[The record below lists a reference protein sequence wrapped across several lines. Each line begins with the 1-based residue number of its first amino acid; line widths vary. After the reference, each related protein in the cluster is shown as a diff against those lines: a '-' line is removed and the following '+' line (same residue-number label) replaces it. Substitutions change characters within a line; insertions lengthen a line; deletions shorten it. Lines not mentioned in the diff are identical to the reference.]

1 MKNRGKK
8 AVLHIGAV
16 IKRMLFIGFTIQI
29 ILGFLWMCCNFMQVQ
44 DFGGMYFTEGNAYLE
59 QGGRYTAAGVF
70 SPLYQ
75 MIFSLLGKLPP
86 VMYLLQTAFAFYCGY
101 HFLRSSLQ
109 KRYAVWGSLV
119 LLTFPFAMQCHLA
132 ILPYSFLSSFL
143 LLLFSDL
150 RGLWNRE
157 SALRSLMK
165 AGVWVILL
173 LAMSG
178 RIGNQRDEEG
188 AERSFE
194 AVMAGRMAWSTLW
207 VDYDR
212 WSEELREMA
221 EEAALQATYYPGNM
235 RILEEAI
242 ESRVGR
248 DEAKKYYREIAEV
261 GWTYHA
267 PMIIRQIGWDVLG
280 YGVTPVI
287 FRLQLKGQ
295 AYDSYTGRNYEAMRG
310 NAPIVT
316 RYYTEYGCWW
326 FCCSVLLTFVLMV
339 VRLLTGGR
347 LQWKVLLP
355 IAVISCVWIG
365 VLTMEGAGM
374 LDYKYTIAVNELWL
388 IGALLTAFGAMGN
401 REQEIQIEKSAE
413 ETQKEKPA
421 GEAQIEK
428 SAEETWRNTGK
439 KSVGEAQM
447 EKSVGE
453 V

>member
-29 ILGFLWMCCNFMQVQ
+29 ILGLLWMCCNFMHVQ

-59 QGGRYTAAGVF
+59 QRGRYTAAGVF

-86 VMYLLQTAFAFYCGY
+86 VMYLLQTAFAFYCRY
-101 HFLRSSLQ
+101 HFLRSSLR
-109 KRYAVWGSLV
+109 KRYAVWGSLA

-132 ILPYSFLSSFL
+132 VLPYSFLSSFL

-150 RGLWNRE
+150 RGLWKRE

-165 AGVWVILL
+165 AGVWVILM
-173 LAMSG
+173 LAVSG
-178 RIGNQRDEEG
+178 RIGNKRDEEG
-188 AERSFE
+188 VGRSFE
-194 AVMAGRMAWSTLW
+194 AVMASRMAWSTLW

-248 DEAKKYYREIAEV
+248 DEAKRYYREIAEI

-287 FRLQLKGQ
+287 FRLQMKGQ

-326 FCCSVLLTFVLMV
+326 FSICCLLAFVLMV
-339 VRLLTGGR
+339 IRLLTGGR
-347 LQWKVLLP
+347 LQWKALLL
-355 IAVISCVWIG
+355 IMMISGVWIG
-365 VLTMEGAGM
+365 ALTMEGAGM
-374 LDYKYTIAVNELWL
+374 MDYKYTIAVNELWL
-388 IGALLTAFGAMGN
+388 TGALLTAFGSMGN
-401 REQEIQIEKSAE
+401 TGEI
-413 ETQKEKPA
+413 QKEKC
-421 GEAQIEK
+421 
-428 SAEETWRNTGK
+428 AEETWRNTGK
-439 KSVGEAQM
+439 KSA
-447 EKSVGE
+447 GE